1 VFGVFKGLSI
11 MKAKQTLADLSAV
24 SVTSFKD
31 AGYQSAVNSERS
43 INIARFVVEQ
53 CPNFLDDI
61 PKEIKAEL
69 DAGFALRW
77 QEINPAKTY
86 NAEWIPDTNGKNL
99 VTLDFCMSYSQ
110 QAFGQMR
117 NENPALHKIIGDIRT
132 KFNKYRHN
140 KTAEL
145 KTAVRKLLNEG
156 KTSTREQA
164 KAFDEWV
171 NGALDSIKARAKTAE
186 ARSDATANEVKAR
199 QAIEAFKKVYFS

>member
-1 VFGVFKGLSI
+1 

-24 SVTSFKD
+24 SVASFKD

-43 INIARFVVEQ
+43 INIARFVVDQ

-77 QEINPAKTY
+77 QELNPAKTY

-99 VTLDFCMSYSQ
+99 VTLDYCMSYSQ
-110 QAFGQMR
+110 QSFGQMK
-117 NENPALHKIIGDIRT
+117 NENPVQHGIIKTIRD

-140 KTAEL
+140 KLSEL

-156 KTSTREQA
+156 KTSTRSQA
-164 KAFDEWV
+164 KDFSDWV
-171 NGALDSIKARAKTAE
+171 YDALDNIKARAKTAE
-186 ARSDATANEVKAR
+186 ARNDATANEVKAR
-199 QAIEAFKKVYFS
+199 QAVEAFKKVYFG

>member
-1 VFGVFKGLSI
+1 

-43 INIARFVVEQ
+43 INIARFVVDQ
-53 CPNFLDDI
+53 CPNFLDDV
-61 PKEIKAEL
+61 PKEIKTEL

-77 QEINPAKTY
+77 QELNPAKTY
-86 NAEWIPDTNGKNL
+86 NAEWIPDANGKNL

-117 NENPALHKIIGDIRT
+117 NENPTLHSIIKSVRD

-140 KTAEL
+140 KLSEL

-156 KTSTREQA
+156 KTSTRTQA
-164 KAFDEWV
+164 KMFNDWV
-171 NGALDSIKARAKTAE
+171 NDALDNIKARAKTAE
-186 ARSDATANEVKAR
+186 ARNDATANEVKAR
-199 QAIEAFKKVYFS
+199 QAVEAFKKVYFS

>member
-1 VFGVFKGLSI
+1 

-43 INIARFVVEQ
+43 INIARFVVDQ

-77 QEINPAKTY
+77 QELNPAKTY

-110 QAFGQMR
+110 QAFGQMK
-117 NENPALHKIIGDIRT
+117 NENPVQHGVIKAIRD

-140 KTAEL
+140 KLSEL

-156 KTSTREQA
+156 KTSTRTQA
-164 KAFDEWV
+164 KMFNDWV
-171 NGALDSIKARAKTAE
+171 NDALDNIKARAKTAE
-186 ARSDATANEVKAR
+186 ARNDATANEVKAR
-199 QAIEAFKKVYFS
+199 QAIDAFKKVYFS